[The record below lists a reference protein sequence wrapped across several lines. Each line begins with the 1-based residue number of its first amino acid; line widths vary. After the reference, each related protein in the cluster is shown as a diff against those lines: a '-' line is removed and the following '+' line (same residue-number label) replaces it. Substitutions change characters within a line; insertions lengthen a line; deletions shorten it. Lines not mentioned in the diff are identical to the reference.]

1 MIAVKVLKL
10 EETKDIA
17 ILHQMAFNNFFL
29 TSLGTKFLS
38 KFYGSIIKSENGVAL
53 GAYDE
58 KNELVGFAIG
68 AREKKG
74 FYKNILK
81 NNLVSLSF
89 AASTSLIKKPKNISR
104 LIKAFH
110 TTETLNNDSL
120 NYATLLSICV
130 NPKKKG
136 QKIGRHLL
144 QAFESEI
151 IEYSNGITLTTDRLN
166 NDYVNNFY
174 ISNNY
179 ILTNQFSQGTREM
192 NFYIKKLKNK

>member
-1 MIAVKVLKL
+1 MISVKVLKL
-10 EETKDIA
+10 EEAKNIA
-17 ILHQMAFNNFFL
+17 VLHEIAFDNFFL

-38 KFYGSIIKSENGVAL
+38 KFYSSIIKSESGIAL

-68 AREKKG
+68 ARKKNG

-89 AASTSLIKKPKNISR
+89 GASTSLIKKPKNIIR
-104 LIKAFH
+104 IIKSFL
-110 TTETLNNDSL
+110 TNETSNSEFL

-130 NPKKKG
+130 NPKRKG
-136 QKIGRHLL
+136 QKIGKHLL

-151 IEYSNGITLTTDRLN
+151 EDYSDGITLTTDKLN

-174 ISNNY
+174 ISNKY
-179 ILTNQFSQGTREM
+179 ILTDQFNQGNREM
-192 NFYIKKLKNK
+192 NFYIKKIK